1 MFGKLKNIVLHD
13 NVLSIGD
20 NAFIGCEN
28 LQFVEL
34 PPTLLEVGS
43 NAFYMTGCEEKMQ
56 EKYPTL
62 FNSNS
67 VKEYIAQSI
76 RNVRENG
83 GSFKKINADT
93 AENADWLRQHRKNK
107 REECQMSEDYC
118 ADCGDENADIKF
130 KDKCYCK
137 CCANFLMG
145 KLKLQYYAGMK
156 KLGWEI
162 QDLWEQLRDPTDLW
176 TGDAESF
183 LEADEIRSYQH
194 EDMALYYRSPDAQTM
209 LRAFVREK
217 LDGDIRNFKEF
228 DFETLKH
235 DELFGCINPQKFDCD
250 NTYIIR
256 AVYVLLWS
264 KVFPDMTDW
273 REIGTGKC
281 YRGDTIHTFHTI
293 FGRPNPE
300 HPGHFYGIDQF
311 SPDNALYDRIRSF
324 HKKVCTLGN
333 YVVLPNS
340 AVKGEKS
347 FITLNT
353 YRGTNHWH
361 DYFDQFLLALEPC
374 LVNGDKSDK
383 TLYKLVHERNHY
395 AFDNYKSQDGFT
407 RLVKNLLL
415 DDYLDADGH
424 ARNLFA
430 DVNGKVRFH
439 WEKPQPPR
447 ELYLQGVTKYL
458 DHAEKII
465 FNRADRMIEML
476 KEFC

>member
-1 MFGKLKNIVLHD
+1 M
-13 NVLSIGD
+13 
-20 NAFIGCEN
+20 
-28 LQFVEL
+28 
-34 PPTLLEVGS
+34 
-43 NAFYMTGCEEKMQ
+43 
-56 EKYPTL
+56 
-62 FNSNS
+62 
-67 VKEYIAQSI
+67 
-76 RNVRENG
+76 
-83 GSFKKINADT
+83 
-93 AENADWLRQHRKNK
+93 
-107 REECQMSEDYC
+107 
-118 ADCGDENADIKF
+118 
-130 KDKCYCK
+130 
-137 CCANFLMG
+137 
-145 KLKLQYYAGMK
+145 
-156 KLGWEI
+156 
-162 QDLWEQLRDPTDLW
+162 
-176 TGDAESF
+176 
-183 LEADEIRSYQH
+183 
-194 EDMALYYRSPDAQTM
+194 
-209 LRAFVREK
+209 
-217 LDGDIRNFKEF
+217 
-228 DFETLKH
+228 
-235 DELFGCINPQKFDCD
+235 
-250 NTYIIR
+250 
-256 AVYVLLWS
+256 
-264 KVFPDMTDW
+264 
-273 REIGTGKC
+273 
-281 YRGDTIHTFHTI
+281 
-293 FGRPNPE
+293 
-300 HPGHFYGIDQF
+300 
-311 SPDNALYDRIRSF
+311 
-324 HKKVCTLGN
+324 
-333 YVVLPNS
+333 VLPNS